1 MSQIAKSGF
10 WRILLNRPVVNF
22 IMALLGLT
30 AAYYTTIGSI
40 RVSLAEKAEYT
51 VVDKVDKRLAEL
63 EILIREGMVT
73 KDQFCEFRTGIEKR
87 LNRIEYYL
95 KENRGN

>member
-1 MSQIAKSGF
+1 MRVGSKNGF

-40 RVSLAEKAEYT
+40 RVSLAEKA
-51 VVDKVDKRLAEL
+51 
-63 EILIREGMVT
+63 
-73 KDQFCEFRTGIEKR
+73 
-87 LNRIEYYL
+87 
-95 KENRGN
+95 

>member
-1 MSQIAKSGF
+1 MRVGSKNGF

-51 VVDKVDKRLAEL
+51 LVDKVDKRLAEL

-73 KDQFCEFRTGIEKR
+73 KDQFYEFRTGIEGR
-87 LNRIEYYL
+87 LNRIEFYL
-95 KENRGN
+95 KENKGD